1 MGGLSNMNSSF
12 KFNSHI
18 KETVIHYSPPT
29 ARGIQSPTYDIAGE
43 AGSLKWVTKLWE
55 NGTRA

>member
-1 MGGLSNMNSSF
+1 MNSSF